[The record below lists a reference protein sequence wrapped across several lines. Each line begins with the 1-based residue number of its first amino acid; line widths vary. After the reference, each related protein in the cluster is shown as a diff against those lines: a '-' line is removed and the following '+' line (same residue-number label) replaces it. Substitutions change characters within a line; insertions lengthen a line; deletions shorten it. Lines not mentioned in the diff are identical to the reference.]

1 LGWRAGF
8 WRGSDGRGVRWRS
21 RDNECGAGWRRGLDG
36 GLGLLAL
43 EDRPEGV
50 TRLRDLG
57 EVELRLVV
65 HSRPVRTCR
74 AAAGLEVAAHLLG
87 FIGVDRAGVSE
98 RLVLRD
104 AQCCQRV
111 QDRLGLHF

>member
-1 LGWRAGF
+1 M
-8 WRGSDGRGVRWRS
+8 RWRS
-21 RDNECGAGWRRGLDG
+21 SDDECGAGRRRGLDG
-36 GLGLLAL
+36 CLGLLAL
-43 EDRPEGV
+43 QDRPEGV
-50 TRLRDLG
+50 AGLG
-57 EVELRLVV
+57 DFGEIELRLVV
-65 HSRPVRTCR
+65 HSRSVRTCG

-104 AQCCQRV
+104 AECSQRV